1 MSSLQQVP
9 RLLALVPYLVRHPG
23 ARVADVAVDFGVSP
37 EQVRRDLHVLWY
49 CGVSGMP
56 DDLIDIN
63 MDQVDQHGVI
73 HLSNADF
80 LSRPLVL
87 SPTEAL
93 TLVVGLQALRQVA
106 GPDAVGAIDQALA
119 KVRAALGTRSELPDQ
134 VVVEVRSAADRVRAT
149 LDEAI
154 ARQRRIEMEYQPD
167 HVLESQRRNV
177 DPHSVAVRDGY
188 AYLEAYDLDR
198 QGWRSFRL
206 DRIVDAVVT
215 SIPAGQHGA
224 APSAPGR
231 HWLSALDDADPV
243 DLWLAADARWVAEK
257 YPVEATRAATAE
269 DAASAG
275 VEPHPDDLVVTMLIA
290 EPEWL
295 TRLLLRLGQSA
306 RVLNADRWRAETTE
320 AAERARRA
328 IAMHQRVGEASG
340 RVEA

>member
-177 DPHSVAVRDGY
+177 DPHSARATTVH
-188 AYLEAYDLDR
+188 LDT
-198 QGWRSFRL
+198 RL
-206 DRIVDAVVT
+206 
-215 SIPAGQHGA
+215 
-224 APSAPGR
+224 
-231 HWLSALDDADPV
+231 W
-243 DLWLAADARWVAEK
+243 
-257 YPVEATRAATAE
+257 
-269 DAASAG
+269 G
-275 VEPHPDDLVVTMLIA
+275 VEPGDPFDVEDLVT
-290 EPEWL
+290 
-295 TRLLLRLGQSA
+295 GQSWTWTDHNYVHLDA
-306 RVLNADRWRAETTE
+306 FVEPVHILRVK
-320 AAERARRA
+320 
-328 IAMHQRVGEASG
+328 EAS
-340 RVEA
+340 